1 MLSTVEKRYSAG
13 ELGGIWRSSPFFF
26 LLSVEGFWGSMGV
39 LPIYARTR
47 ESTGG
52 VVAARS
58 GGSSSSL
65 SKKLD
70 PTDERSLLCQYEVVC
85 IHTTEY
91 AYSTSSMHTLLVGVC
106 ICIVGGA
113 FILSTSYTVGSFISV
128 LHTLL
133 E

>member
-13 ELGGIWRSSPFFF
+13 ELGGIWRSSPFFL

-39 LPIYARTR
+39 LPIY

-65 SKKLD
+65 SKKLN
-70 PTDERSLLCQYEVVC
+70 PTDERSLLWEVVC
-85 IHTTEY
+85 ILL
-91 AYSTSSMHTLLVGVC
+91 SMHTLRVVC
-106 ICIVGGA
+106 IH
-113 FILSTSYTVGSFISV
+113 Y
-128 LHTLL
+128 
-133 E
+133 

>member
-91 AYSTSSMHTLLVGVC
+91 AYSTSSMHTLLEWEY
-106 ICIVGGA
+106 A
-113 FILSTSYTVGSFISV
+113 YA
-128 LHTLL
+128 
-133 E
+133 